1 MVGMSHD
8 SLSMMKIDLP
18 GLRRSLALPNDRVER
33 SAPRLLGK
41 AGVVDNPQVGGDPI
55 LYSCG
60 GQFAGRNHVCSS
72 IAAIL
77 SVAARS
83 SPFAWQV
90 KSMGWFRR
98 TVRGQDAGAGGG
110 PHARR
115 RLRWI
120 AIAVCVIAAMTF
132 LGPRTWTYWHI
143 QSAQRQLELGN
154 SQAAVDQLL
163 RVVAFSPGSAAAQ
176 YRLAVAQRRAGH
188 LDQVSEPLR
197 MAQKLGWDKDDVERQ
212 SLLSLVQ
219 NGEIDKVEPRLKVIM
234 GRGASDEAAA
244 EIYEALSIGYLK
256 TYRLKE
262 AWDCLGAWGQ
272 WQPRAIFPKFWRAD
286 ICRRIEN
293 PTIEEKE
300 YREILAIDPT
310 QTESRSRLAEVLRSS
325 NRVEEAAREY
335 EMCQRQQANRPDVLI
350 GLVECYRRLGNPAE
364 AIRLLEIASAL
375 DLPPDQRAAALV
387 HQGEIAAD
395 NGKWAEAVKSLERA
409 AELAPSEHATL
420 FALSQ
425 AYGGAG
431 EKEKAAQALER
442 SKVVR
447 AKQLRVDDIARS
459 LVVHPASADLRYEAG
474 TIFMELGMEKE
485 GAAWL
490 EAALKMQPDHKQARE
505 ALDKYLGPNS
515 AAGQ

>member
-1 MVGMSHD
+1 M
-8 SLSMMKIDLP
+8 
-18 GLRRSLALPNDRVER
+18 ALPNEGGDR
-33 SAPRLLGK
+33 SAPLLGT
-41 AGVVDNPQVGGDPI
+41 AGVVDKPQVEGDPI

-60 GQFAGRNHVCSS
+60 GQFAGRN
-72 IAAIL
+72 
-77 SVAARS
+77 RFWP
-83 SPFAWQV
+83 SPTATQPLQPVLPRFHWQFR
-90 KSMGWFRR
+90 SMGWFRR
-98 TVRGQDAGAGGG
+98 TVRFQEARANGLNG
-110 PHARR
+110 RR
-115 RLRWI
+115 RLRGI
-120 AIAVCVIAAMTF
+120 AIAVCVVAVMLF
-132 LGPRTWTYWHI
+132 LGPRIWTSWQI
-143 QSAQRQLELGN
+143 RSAQQQLELGN

-212 SLLSLVQ
+212 SLLTLVQ

-234 GRGASDEAAA
+234 SRGASDEAAA
-244 EIYEALSIGYLK
+244 EIYESLSIGYLK

-300 YREILAIDPT
+300 YREILAIDPM
-310 QTESRSRLAEVLRSS
+310 QIESRSRLAEVLKSS

-335 EMCQRQQANRPDVLI
+335 ETCQRQQANRPDVLI
-350 GLVECYRRLGNPAE
+350 GLVECYRRLGNTTE
-364 AIRLLEIASAL
+364 AIRLLRIASTL
-375 DLPPDQRAAALV
+375 DLPPDQRAAVLV
-387 HQGEIAAD
+387 HEGEIAAD
-395 NGKWAEAVKSLERA
+395 NGRWAEAVTSLERA
-409 AELAPSEHATL
+409 AELAPSDQATL

-425 AYGGAG
+425 AFGGAG

-442 SKVVR
+442 SKVVQ
-447 AKQLRVDDIARS
+447 AKQLRVDDITRN
-459 LVVHPASADLRYEAG
+459 LIEHPASADLRYEAG
-474 TIFMELGMEKE
+474 AIFMELGMKKE

-490 EAALKMQPDHKQARE
+490 QAALKMQPDHKPARD
-505 ALDKYLGPNS
+505 ALDKYLSQNP